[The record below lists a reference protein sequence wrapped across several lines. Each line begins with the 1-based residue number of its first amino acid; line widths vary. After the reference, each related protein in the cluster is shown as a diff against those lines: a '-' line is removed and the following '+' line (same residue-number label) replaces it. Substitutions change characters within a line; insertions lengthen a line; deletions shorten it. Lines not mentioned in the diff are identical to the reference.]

1 METFY
6 IISDDYSYFNIIISS
21 FYLYLLGTYY
31 SNKRKEREL
40 NEQEDSKNIDKE
52 KIRIAAEMHDDLG
65 ADLSNLL
72 FKLRI
77 YQNINS
83 NKNIA
88 EYQAIEGFTKEII
101 KKLNETIWTLN
112 SEKDTLSSL
121 SNFMLKFLDDFLGRD
136 NIVYHYQNEI
146 GSQDTLV
153 VIEKRRSI
161 FHLFKD
167 TMKYIVLYDELQ
179 EVIVNLK
186 FEDNTLLIHIGFKG
200 KLTGPQN
207 VKQQKL
213 LELIEER
220 INILKAVFT
229 NEKNE
234 VGTNEI
240 IFKILI

>member
-6 IISDDYSYFNIIISS
+6 IISDDYFYFNIIISS
-21 FYLYLLGTYY
+21 AYLYLLGTYY

-40 NEQEDSKNIDKE
+40 NEQEDSKNIHKE

-72 FKLRI
+72 FKLKI
-77 YQNINS
+77 YQNING

-101 KKLNETIWTLN
+101 KKVNETIWTLN

-121 SNFMLKFLDDFLGRD
+121 SNFMLKFLDDFLERD
-136 NIVYHYQNEI
+136 SIVYHYQNEI

-186 FEDNTLLIHIGFKG
+186 FEENTLLIHIGFKG

-213 LELIEER
+213 LELMEER

>member
-200 KLTGPQN
+200 TLTGPQN

>member
-1 METFY
+1 
-6 IISDDYSYFNIIISS
+6 
-21 FYLYLLGTYY
+21 
-31 SNKRKEREL
+31 
-40 NEQEDSKNIDKE
+40 
-52 KIRIAAEMHDDLG
+52 
-65 ADLSNLL
+65 
-72 FKLRI
+72 
-77 YQNINS
+77 
-83 NKNIA
+83 
-88 EYQAIEGFTKEII
+88 
-101 KKLNETIWTLN
+101 
-112 SEKDTLSSL
+112 
-121 SNFMLKFLDDFLGRD
+121 MLKFLDDFLGRD
-136 NIVYHYQNEI
+136 SIVYHYQNEI

-186 FEDNTLLIHIGFKG
+186 FEENTLIILIGFKG

-213 LELIEER
+213 LELMEER

-240 IFKILI
+240 IFKIVI